1 MRNYLWL
8 IPAVLTLIVA
18 LWFTAYRATSVLGS
32 PKPER
37 RRNSLLGC
45 SVHPMEKSDALPV
58 IVITVIYAVTAFIG
72 LGSGK
77 APESF
82 LLFSSTEQE
91 AIVEFK
97 GEELIDEVWL
107 FTGIK
112 TGNYLVDTSVDGHGW
127 SEPVTFEQTNAGQF
141 GWYKLEISPR
151 TARYVRVRSERP
163 PIYLGEIVCFNV
175 NGERVDVYANAGS
188 GALLADDQGS
198 FPKHANYLTNAY
210 FDEIYHVRTAYEHI
224 IGIQPY
230 EVSHPP
236 LGKLI
241 IAAGIKIFGFNP
253 FGWRFMGTFFGVL
266 MLPLLY
272 ILIKN
277 MFGKTVVAACGTL
290 VFAFDFMHFV
300 QTRIATI
307 DTYGVFFILLM
318 FLFMYRYFALPLDAP
333 FRKTLRPLIAC
344 GISFGLGAASKWIVF
359 YGGAGLTVLWL
370 IRQIAVAVYLRR
382 EKKHFGAYLAKTVG
396 ASVVFFVLVPALIY
410 VTAYVPYAHAA
421 DADAYSAEHF
431 KIVLENQKFMFS
443 YHSKLVAT
451 HPYSSPWWS
460 WLVDGRPIL
469 YYLEYMEDGKRSAFG
484 AFGNPLVWWTGLL
497 AIVAA
502 VVSLIRRKRGEALFI
517 IIAYLAQLLPWVFV
531 TRICFIYHYF
541 PSALFLAV
549 AISMMMNDIVEARHI
564 RGKWGC
570 TVFVACCV
578 ILFLL
583 FYPALTGVP
592 ITPAYGDGWLSW
604 FAGAYPF

>member
-1 MRNYLWL
+1 MKNYLWL
-8 IPAVLTLIVA
+8 IPAGITFIVA
-18 LWFTAYRATSVLGS
+18 VWFMVYWAGS
-32 PKPER
+32 TGSLPKPER
-37 RRNSLLGC
+37 KKNLLLGC
-45 SVHPMEKSDALPV
+45 SVHPMKRNDVLPV
-58 IVITVIYAVTAFIG
+58 IIITVVYAVTAFIG
-72 LGSGK
+72 LGSGRD
-77 APESF
+77 PESM
-82 LLFSSTEQE
+82 LLMRNSEQE
-91 AIVEFK
+91 AIVELDDA
-97 GEELIDEVWL
+97 ELVDEIW
-107 FTGIK
+107 FYTGIK
-112 TGNYLVDTSVDGHGW
+112 TGKYLVDTSLDGEGW
-127 SEPVTFEQTNAGQF
+127 SEPVTFEQTNAEQLH
-141 GWYKLEISPR
+141 WVKLDV
-151 TARYVRVRSERP
+151 TARIAKYVRVRAETP
-163 PIYLGEIVCFNV
+163 PLYLGEIVCFNV
-175 NGERVDVYANAGS
+175 NGERVGLVAGS
-188 GALLADDQGS
+188 GGKRLSDEQDT
-198 FPKHANYLTNAY
+198 FPERVNYLTNAY

-224 IGIQPY
+224 LEIQPY
-230 EVSHPP
+230 ELSHPP

-241 IAAGIKIFGFNP
+241 IAAGIRIFGLNP
-253 FGWRFMGTFFGVL
+253 FGWRFMGTLFGVL

-277 MFGKTVVAACGTL
+277 MFGKTVVAACGTM

-318 FLFMYRYFALPLDAP
+318 FLFMYRYFALPLDTP
-333 FRKTLRPLIAC
+333 FKKTLAPLIAC

-359 YGGAGLTVLWL
+359 YGGAGLAVVWL
-370 IRQIAVAVYLRR
+370 IRQIAVARYLHKER
-382 EKKHFGAYLAKTVG
+382 KPFGRYLAQTVG
-396 ASVVFFVLVPALIY
+396 ASVVFFVVVPAIIY

-421 DADAYSAEHF
+421 GEKAFSAEHF
-431 KIVLENQKFMFS
+431 RIVLENQKFMFS

-469 YYLEYMEDGKRSAFG
+469 YYLEYMEDGRRSAFG

-497 AIVAA
+497 AIIAA
-502 VVSLIRRKRGEALFI
+502 AASLIRRKRGEALFI

>member
-1 MRNYLWL
+1 MKSYLWL
-8 IPAVLTLIVA
+8 IPAVATLIVA

-37 RRNSLLGC
+37 RRDRLLGC
-45 SVHPMEKSDALPV
+45 SVHPMERSDALPV
-58 IVITVIYAVTAFIG
+58 IVITVVYAVTAFLG

-77 APESF
+77 APDSLMRF
-82 LLFSSTEQE
+82 TSPEQ
-91 AIVEFK
+91 AAVVEFRDA
-97 GEELIDEVWL
+97 ELLDEVWF

-112 TGNYLVDTSVDGHGW
+112 TGNYLVETSVDGEGW

-141 GWYKLEISPR
+141 GWYKLDVS
-151 TARYVRVRSERP
+151 ARIAKYVRVRAERP

-175 NGERVDVYANAGS
+175 SGDRIPLNGS
-188 GALLADDQGS
+188 GYGAMLADDQET
-198 FPKHANYLTNAY
+198 FPDHANYLTNAY

-241 IAAGIKIFGFNP
+241 IAAGIKIFGFDP

-333 FRKTLRPLIAC
+333 LSKTFPPLIAC
-344 GISFGLGAASKWIVF
+344 GISFGLGVACKWIVL
-359 YGGAGLTVLWL
+359 YGGAGLAVLWL
-370 IRQIAVAVYLRR
+370 IRQIAVAAYLRGR
-382 EKKHFGAYLAKTVG
+382 KKRFGAYLIKTV
-396 ASVVFFVLVPALIY
+396 VVSIAFFIAVPAMIY
-410 VTAYVPYAHAA
+410 ITAYVPYAHAA
-421 DADAYSAEHF
+421 GAKAFSAEHLN
-431 KIVLENQKFMFS
+431 IVLENQKFMFG

-460 WLVDGRPIL
+460 WVVDGRPIL
-469 YYLEYMEDGKRSAFG
+469 YYLESLGEGKRSAFG

-497 AIVAA
+497 AIVSA
-502 VVSLIRRKRGEALFI
+502 VVSLISRKKGEALFI
-517 IIAYLAQLLPWVFV
+517 VIAYLAQLLPWVFV

-549 AISMMMNDIVEARHI
+549 AISMMMNDVVEARHI

-570 TVFVACCV
+570 IAFTACC
-578 ILFLL
+578 IALFAM

-592 ITPAYGDGWLSW
+592 VSIKYADNWLSW